1 MDYRQNAIQFLHQSK
16 QQNLLKVILDVN
28 DRLHLIPWIN
38 QYQKYSN
45 TLLLTTDTAKRYLD
59 ALYNRKGKGS
69 PRYLAAVQTL
79 QPKQLIHVFDCSNGR
94 FYTCQEFK
102 ESLINFLESQNNL
115 LTNKQLDANIQ
126 SR

>member
-16 QQNLLKVILDVN
+16 QQNMLEVILDLN

-38 QYQKYSN
+38 QYQKYST

-59 ALYNRKGKGS
+59 ALYNRKGKTS
-69 PRYLAAVQTL
+69 TRYLAAMQTL
-79 QPKQLIHVFDCSNGR
+79 QPKQLIQVFDYSGGR

-115 LTNKQLDANIQ
+115 LTNKQLDVNIQ

>member
-16 QQNLLKVILDVN
+16 QQNMLEIILDIN

-38 QYQKYSN
+38 QYQKYSK

-59 ALYNRKGKGS
+59 ALYNRKGKTS
-69 PRYLAAVQTL
+69 TRYLSAMQTL
-79 QPKQLIHVFDCSNGR
+79 QPKQLIQVFDYSDGR

-102 ESLINFLESQNNL
+102 ESLIKFLESQNNL
-115 LTNKQLDANIQ
+115 LTNKQLDATI
-126 SR
+126 